1 MINRT
6 LIVMIKEQ
14 MHTMLFCC
22 GSTQAKP
29 VRWCRLRTYP
39 ESGAVLLALVV
50 LMVMVGFLGAAMTH
64 QTATGSLSSV
74 SGNRSQQVFYL
85 AESGYRYAAAK
96 MKKSSDLNTLH
107 DHGPYAIGNAG
118 TFTVQFYPYIFD
130 AVNTDG
136 AGTLTAKVP
145 FGDVPSM
152 AMSVGAGDFF
162 YLKTASQTEP
172 FQTIL
177 VSDDTISFV
186 KDTGLWNV
194 LPSERVRLAV
204 KSNGDLLTEGG
215 DLNLQSTSSASAF
228 PLRHGRILMDGKVYQ
243 YKIREQSKLAGVTR
257 ADDQPWEAPA
267 LYNGMDVILLDFMEL
282 HSTGRIGNGAASVS
296 RKVVY
301 NIPVYGTDNEEFHDP
316 FDDKSHWEET
326 STKGSHVIETIA
338 GDKVL
343 KVESTTVTGPVSKSQ
358 IALVPSTT
366 SIDFSKTHGI
376 AGDFLSYD
384 TQVKVGFSPDIPDHY
399 MAGITFR
406 LNGTTG
412 EHFGVSFQKPDFYDL
427 SGAIDQIPDDLVP
440 SPMQNQYGIVLW
452 QELAAGWDW
461 LAYKKL
467 TPVIL
472 FQDDMEGDSSAWSQT
487 DTWGKTTW
495 AHGSGHSFTDS
506 VSGNYSNNQETSI
519 ISRTLDLSNRKDV
532 SLSFYHYYSI
542 EPPYSIFGGYTDF
555 GAVEISNDNGATWT
569 ELGRFANWYLFFIE
583 MSQNSWKKETFS
595 IPDVFLSDQM
605 KIRFRLVT
613 DYSVTRDG
621 WYIDDVRLDSN
632 WFPETD
638 ATLVVHLVEAAAITF
653 TNGILPKIEDRDIL
667 ISQVNGTR
675 GVVVGEPIV
684 NSGSWASGNAAG
696 IIRLNNLSAPAGF
709 PNGPIQVIEKGTNLA
724 NVTGFRA
731 RDNYIQVY
739 YGDGI
744 GYGIPNST
752 PLDNEKLASSRITSS
767 TQTLKW
773 PSKDANDTTPLND
786 YYTTVQWDGYNSLA
800 VSLLGT
806 GLEKDTIIRAG
817 QLTTGPGYSPDPEIA
832 LHTFGM
838 DVYSTSVYFDDF
850 GLRTNQP
857 ALQGFLPAIQE

>member
-1 MINRT
+1 
-6 LIVMIKEQ
+6 MIKEQ
-14 MHTMLFCC
+14 KHTLFFCC
-22 GSTQAKP
+22 GSMRKKP
-29 VRWCRLRTYP
+29 ACSDPIRMNP

-74 SGNRSQQVFYL
+74 SGNRSQQAFYL

-136 AGTLTAKVP
+136 AGTLTAEVP
-145 FGDVPSM
+145 FGDAPSI
-152 AMSVGAGDFF
+152 AMSAGTGNFF
-162 YLKTASQTEP
+162 YLKTTSQTEP

-177 VSDDTISFV
+177 ISDNTISFV
-186 KDTGLWNV
+186 KDTGVWNM

-204 KSNGDLLTEGG
+204 KSNGDLLVEEG

-243 YKIREQSKLAGVTR
+243 YKIREPSKLSGVTR
-257 ADDQPWEAPA
+257 ADGQAWEAPA
-267 LYNGMDVILLDFMEL
+267 LYDGMDIVLLDFMEL
-282 HSTGRIGNGAASVS
+282 HSTGRIVDGAASVS
-296 RKVVY
+296 QKVVY
-301 NIPVYGTDNEEFHDP
+301 NIPVYGTDQDEFHDP

-326 STKGSHVIETIA
+326 STKGSHVIETVA

-343 KVESTTVTGPVSKSQ
+343 KVESADVSGTVSKSQ

-366 SIDFSKTHGI
+366 SIDLSKTHSI

-399 MAGITFR
+399 MAGVTFR

-412 EHFGVSFQKPDFYDL
+412 EHFGVSFQKPDFHDL

-440 SPMQNQYGIVLW
+440 IQMQNQYGIVLW

-472 FQDDMEGDSSAWSQT
+472 FQDNMEGDSSAWSQT
-487 DTWGKTTW
+487 GTWGKTTW
-495 AHGSGHSFTDS
+495 AHGTGHSFTDS
-506 VSGNYSNNQETSI
+506 VSGNYSNNQETAI
-519 ISRTLDLSNRKDV
+519 ISRTLDLADRKNV

-542 EPPYSIFGGYTDF
+542 EPPYIGIGGYTDY
-555 GAVEISNDNGATWT
+555 GAVEISNDNGTTWT
-569 ELGRFANWYLFFIE
+569 ELARFANWYMLLIE
-583 MSQNSWKKETFS
+583 ISQNSWKKETFS
-595 IPDVFLSDQM
+595 IPDAFLSDQM

-621 WYIDDVRLDSN
+621 WYVDDVRLDSN

-638 ATLVVHLVEAAAITF
+638 ATLLVRLIEAAAIEF
-653 TNGILPKIEDRDIL
+653 TNGILPKIEDGDIV

-675 GVVVGEPIV
+675 GVVAGEPIV

-696 IIRLNNLSAPAGF
+696 IIRLNNLSASVF
-709 PNGPIQVIEKGTNLA
+709 PNGAVQIIGKGTNLA

-739 YGDGI
+739 YGESI
-744 GYGIPNST
+744 GYGIPNNT
-752 PLDNEKLASSRITSS
+752 PLDNEKLASPRITSS

-773 PSKDANDTTPLND
+773 PPEDANETNPSTD
-786 YYTTVQWDGYNSLA
+786 YYTIVKWEGYNSSA
-800 VSLLGT
+800 ASLLGK
-806 GLEKDTIIRAG
+806 GLEENTIIRTT
-817 QLTTGPGYSPDPEIA
+817 QLTTGSGYNPDPEIA
-832 LHTFGM
+832 LHTFGK
-838 DVYSTSVYFDDF
+838 DVYSTNVYFDDF
-850 GLRTNQP
+850 GLRTNLP
-857 ALQGFLPAIQE
+857 ALLGFLPAIQE

>member
-1 MINRT
+1 MFFCYGSIMRT
-6 LIVMIKEQ
+6 
-14 MHTMLFCC
+14 
-22 GSTQAKP
+22 KP
-29 VRWCRLRTYP
+29 VRWCRFRTNP
-39 ESGAVLLALVV
+39 ETGAVLLVLVV

-64 QTATGSLSSV
+64 QTAIGSLSSV
-74 SGNRSQQVFYL
+74 SGNRSQQAFYL

-96 MKKSSDLNTLH
+96 MKKGSDLNTLH
-107 DHGPYAIGNAG
+107 DHGPYAIGNSG
-118 TFTVQFYPYIFD
+118 TFTIQFYPYIFD

-145 FGDVPSM
+145 FGDAPSV
-152 AMSVGAGDFF
+152 AMSAGTGNFF
-162 YLKTASQTEP
+162 YLKTTSQTEP

-194 LPSERVRLAV
+194 LSSERVRLAV
-204 KSNGDLLTEGG
+204 KSNGDPLIEGG
-215 DLNLQSTSSASAF
+215 DLNLQSTSSADAF

-243 YKIREQSKLAGVTR
+243 YKIREPLKLAVITR

-282 HSTGRIGNGAASVS
+282 HSTGRIGNGSASVS
-296 RKVVY
+296 QKVVY

-326 STKGSHVIETIA
+326 STKGSHVIETVA

-366 SIDFSKTHGI
+366 GIDFSKTHRI

-384 TQVKVGFSPDIPDHY
+384 TQVKVGFSPDIPVHY
-399 MAGITFR
+399 MAGISFR

-440 SPMQNQYGIVLW
+440 GPMQNQYGIVLW

-467 TPVIL
+467 TPVTL
-472 FQDDMEGDSSAWSQT
+472 FQDTMEGDSSAWSQT

-506 VSGNYSNNQETSI
+506 VSGNYSDNQETAI
-519 ISRTLDLSNRKDV
+519 ISRTLDLSGRKEV

-542 EPPYSIFGGYTDF
+542 EPPLLIFGGYTDF
-555 GAVEISNDNGATWT
+555 GAVEISNDNGTTWT
-569 ELGRFANWYLFFIE
+569 ELARFANWYVFFIE

-595 IPDVFLSDQM
+595 IPDAFLSDQM

-638 ATLVVHLVEAAAITF
+638 ATLVVHLVEAAAIEF
-653 TNGILPKIEDRDIL
+653 TNGILPKIEDKDIL

-696 IIRLNNLSAPAGF
+696 IIRLNNLSAPVF
-709 PNGPIQVIEKGTNLA
+709 PNGPVQIIGKGTNLA

-739 YGDGI
+739 YGDRI

-752 PLDNEKLASSRITSS
+752 PLDNEKLANPRITSP

-773 PSKDANDTTPLND
+773 PSKDANDTTPLTD
-786 YYTTVQWDGYNSLA
+786 YYTTVQWDGYNSPA

-806 GLEKDTIIRAG
+806 GLEKDTIIRTS

-832 LHTFGM
+832 LHTFGK

-857 ALQGFLPAIQE
+857 SLQGFLPAIQE

>member
-1 MINRT
+1 
-6 LIVMIKEQ
+6 MIKEQ
-14 MHTMLFCC
+14 MHTIFFSC
-22 GSTQAKP
+22 GSMREGKP
-29 VRWCRLRTYP
+29 ARPYPLRMNP
-39 ESGAVLLALVV
+39 ETGAVLLALVV
-50 LMVMVGFLGAAMTH
+50 LMVMVGFLGAALTH
-64 QTATGSLSSV
+64 QTAIGSLSSV
-74 SGNRSQQVFYL
+74 SGNRSQQAFYL

-118 TFTVQFYPYIFD
+118 TFTIQFYPYIFD
-130 AVNTDG
+130 AVSTDG

-145 FGDVPSM
+145 FGDAPSI
-152 AMSVGAGDFF
+152 AMSAGTGNFF
-162 YLKTASQTEP
+162 YLKTTNQTEP

-204 KSNGDLLTEGG
+204 KSNGDTLTEGG
-215 DLNLQSTSSASAF
+215 DLNLQPTSSANAF
-228 PLRHGRILMDGKVYQ
+228 PLRHGRILIGGKVYQ
-243 YKIREQSKLAGVTR
+243 YKIREPSKLAGVIR
-257 ADDQPWEAPA
+257 ADDQPWETPA
-267 LYNGMDVILLDFMEL
+267 LYNGMDVVLLDFMEL
-282 HSTGRIGNGAASVS
+282 HSTGRIGDGILSVS
-296 RKVVY
+296 QKVVY
-301 NIPVYGTDNEEFHDP
+301 NIPVYGKDQDEFHDP

-366 SIDFSKTHGI
+366 SIDFSKTHRI

-384 TQVKVGFSPDIPDHY
+384 TQVKVGFSPDIPEHY

-412 EHFGVSFQKPDFYDL
+412 EHFGVSFQKPDFHYL
-427 SGAIDQIPDDLVP
+427 STGVIDQIPDDLVP
-440 SPMQNQYGIVLW
+440 NPMQNQYGIVLW
-452 QELAAGWDW
+452 QELAAGWNW

-472 FQDDMEGDSSAWSQT
+472 FQDYMEGDSSAWSQT
-487 DTWGKTTW
+487 GIWGKTTW
-495 AHGSGHSFTDS
+495 AHGPGHSFTDS
-506 VSGNYSNNQETSI
+506 VSGNYSNNQETAI
-519 ISRTLDLSNRKDV
+519 ISRTLDLSGRKEV

-542 EPPYSIFGGYTDF
+542 EPPYSIIGGYTDF

-569 ELGRFANWYLFFIE
+569 ELARFANWYTFFIE
-583 MSQNSWKKETFS
+583 MSQNSWKKETFL
-595 IPDVFLSDQM
+595 IPYAFLSDQM

-638 ATLVVHLVEAAAITF
+638 ATLVVRLVEAAAIEF
-653 TNGILPKIEDRDIL
+653 TNGILPKIEDGDIV

-675 GVVVGEPIV
+675 GVVAGEPIV

-696 IIRLNNLSAPAGF
+696 VIRLNNLSAAGF
-709 PNGPIQVIEKGTNLA
+709 PNGPVQVIGKGTNLA

-739 YGDGI
+739 YGDRI

-752 PLDNEKLASSRITSS
+752 PLDNEKLASPRITSS

-773 PSKDANDTTPLND
+773 PPEDVNDTAPLND

-806 GLEKDTIIRAG
+806 GLEKDSIIRTS
-817 QLTTGPGYSPDPEIA
+817 QLTTGSGYNPDPEIA
-832 LHTFGM
+832 LHTFGK

-850 GLRTNQP
+850 GLRTSQP
-857 ALQGFLPAIQE
+857 TLQGFLPAIQE